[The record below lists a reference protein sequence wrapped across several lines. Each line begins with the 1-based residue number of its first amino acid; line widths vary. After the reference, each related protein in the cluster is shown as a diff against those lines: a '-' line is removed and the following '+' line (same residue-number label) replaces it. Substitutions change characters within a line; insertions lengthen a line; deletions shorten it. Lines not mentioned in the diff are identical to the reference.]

1 MQIKT
6 KNINCQSCV
15 NLIKA
20 SLEDDFG
27 FMQIDI
33 KNKTI
38 DIKKK
43 RALIRGSLLCADDTL
58 IRGTTANMNTP

>member
-38 DIKKK
+38 DINLQVDQIQNFKNQLKN
-43 RALIRGSLLCADDTL
+43 LGFEILEDD
-58 IRGTTANMNTP
+58 

>member
-20 SLEDDFG
+20 SLEDEYG
-27 FMQIDI
+27 VMSIDVES
-33 KNKTI
+33 KTI
-38 DIKKK
+38 DIDLNPDQIQKFK
-43 RALIRGSLLCADDTL
+43 DDL
-58 IRGTTANMNTP
+58 KDLGFEIIEND

>member
-20 SLEDDFG
+20 SLEDEYG
-27 FMQIDI
+27 IMSIDVES
-33 KNKTI
+33 KTI
-38 DIKKK
+38 DID
-43 RALIRGSLLCADDTL
+43 LNPDQIRKFKDDL
-58 IRGTTANMNTP
+58 KDLGFEIIEND

>member
-20 SLEDDFG
+20 SLEDEYG
-27 FMQIDI
+27 IMSIDVES
-33 KNKTI
+33 KTI
-38 DIKKK
+38 DIDLNPDQIQKFK
-43 RALIRGSLLCADDTL
+43 DDL
-58 IRGTTANMNTP
+58 KDLGFEIIEND